1 MLEVC
6 AMMPLLSILR
16 GSEKL
21 THLPKFTQQVAEL
34 GFQPKSVQP
43 KNLCTAFYD
52 TNYIFP
58 YPSNL

>member
-34 GFQPKSVQP
+34 GF
-43 KNLCTAFYD
+43 
-52 TNYIFP
+52 
-58 YPSNL
+58 